1 MSVSSV
7 GQIETNV
14 IEDQELNA
22 TAELISSGA
31 TILFDA
37 IFDNTANSTDTFIH
51 LYDDAAPS
59 VGSDHPAMTIKIP
72 AGKKD
77 GISPIDA
84 VGILF
89 PANLSAAATT
99 AGGKGGTTSPTNKV
113 TATFLTD

>member
-1 MSVSSV
+1 MSVSSI

-22 TAELISSGA
+22 TAELIGSSA

-37 IFDNTANSTDTFIH
+37 IFDNTANSADTWIH
-51 LYDDAAPS
+51 LYDASPT
-59 VGSDHPAMTIKIP
+59 VGDTHPHMSIKIP

-77 GISPIDA
+77 GICPIDA

-89 PANLSAAATT
+89 PNNLYAVATT
-99 AGGKGGTTSPTNKV
+99 AGGKGGSTSPVNKV
-113 TATFLTD
+113 VATWLTD